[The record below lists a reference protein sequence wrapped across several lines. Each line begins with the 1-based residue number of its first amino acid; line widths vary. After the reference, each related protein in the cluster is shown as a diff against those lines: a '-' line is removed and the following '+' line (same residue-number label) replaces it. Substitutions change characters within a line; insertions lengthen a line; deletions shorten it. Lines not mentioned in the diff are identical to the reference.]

1 LTPHIVPI
9 GTLVCL
15 KDFTFLLIHKA
26 ASLHQLWND
35 THLRTAMATA
45 SAGRLL

>member
-26 ASLHQLWND
+26 AS
-35 THLRTAMATA
+35 TVE
-45 SAGRLL
+45 